1 VNVQIFNDN
10 LKDLQVLDTEE
21 AGLDTVDYPQP
32 FNIIEGPLMERITI
46 AGDLFGGQDVPAA
59 GDQVCARDEEGR
71 SALHSPHGGREGAQF
86 KKICRGPLDGVP
98 QA

>member
-10 LKDLQVLDTEE
+10 LKELQVLDTEE

-71 SALHSPHGGREGAQF
+71 SALHSPHGGGEGAQF